1 MPRLC
6 EIWNEVVKDGQS
18 FPQEDLLNEETGEA
32 FFSAQSRT
40 AVAEDDGE
48 ICGLYIL
55 HPNNVGRC
63 GHIANASYAVASR
76 FRGQKIGELLVRD
89 SLEQARRLGFRLMQF
104 NAVVEQNTGAR
115 RLYEKL
121 GFVGLGVIPGGFRRK
136 DGMFVNICPYYI
148 TL

>member
-1 MPRLC
+1 M
-6 EIWNEVVKDGQS
+6 
-18 FPQEDLLNEETGEA
+18 
-32 FFSAQSRT
+32 
-40 AVAEDDGE
+40 
-48 ICGLYIL
+48 
-55 HPNNVGRC
+55 
-63 GHIANASYAVASR
+63 
-76 FRGQKIGELLVRD
+76 RD
-89 SLEQARRLGFRLMQF
+89 SLEQTRRLGFRLMQF